1 MAFSELS
8 RPVSFSVLATQ
19 YVKCQI
25 SATEAGVTSDPSTG
39 TVEFAFI
46 SEANNGSSPTSGDW
60 KSGSWETGTFGG
72 YWGRCLVGPTGGVI
86 ALPVGSY
93 DVWVRVTKSPEVVV
107 KMVGTL
113 VIT

>member
-1 MAFSELS
+1 MAFNELG

-25 SATEAGVTSDPSTG
+25 SATEAGVTSNPSTG

-46 SEANNGSSPTSGDW
+46 SEVNNGTSPTSGDW
-60 KSGSWETGTFGG
+60 KSGSWETGSNGG
-72 YWGRCLVGPTGGVI
+72 YWGRCLVGPAGVTT
-86 ALPVGSY
+86 LPIGSY

-107 KMVGTL
+107 KHVGTL